1 MAELRSAIFW
11 VLCPKQSLHCYSS
24 GLGAMVV
31 ILQRVRSKGAK
42 LYLCSLN
49 DQIKITLKLTKMD
62 KVFDILSDRAAFDA
76 LIS

>member
-1 MAELRSAIFW
+1 MDSSA
-11 VLCPKQSLHCYSS
+11 
-24 GLGAMVV
+24 LGAMVV
-31 ILQRVRSKGAK
+31 TLQRVISKGAK